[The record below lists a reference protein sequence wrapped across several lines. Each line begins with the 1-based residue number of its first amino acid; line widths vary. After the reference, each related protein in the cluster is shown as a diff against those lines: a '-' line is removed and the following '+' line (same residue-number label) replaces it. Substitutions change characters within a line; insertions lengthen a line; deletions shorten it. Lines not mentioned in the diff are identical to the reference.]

1 MSTVVFTVT
10 SNGYKFMTWNLWLH
24 CQRINVPWKLF
35 IVCLDKESHRFFQTI
50 ANIPSVL
57 LPSVDLHLQGDATK
71 VSSYG
76 SRDFNRITREKLSVY
91 SWMLDKDYTRYLYL
105 DSDIVLFRDPVP
117 YLEKILSPES
127 YLWFQCDEHGEHYVC
142 TGFNGTCTNICTGVI
157 AFYKNEITKDK
168 LLAMVRHDDTLWK
181 SCTENNDQEYIQKK
195 IALSGGEI
203 QYKTLSRDL
212 YPNGLFLGKDYWKI
226 LASPHLLHFNFI
238 VGQNKERII
247 KSKGFWLVPY

>member
-1 MSTVVFTVT
+1 
-10 SNGYKFMTWNLWLH
+10 
-24 CQRINVPWKLF
+24 
-35 IVCLDKESHRFFQTI
+35 
-50 ANIPSVL
+50 
-57 LPSVDLHLQGDATK
+57 
-71 VSSYG
+71 
-76 SRDFNRITREKLSVY
+76 
-91 SWMLDKDYTRYLYL
+91 
-105 DSDIVLFRDPVP
+105 
-117 YLEKILSPES
+117 LEKILSPEN

-142 TGFNGTCTNICTGVI
+142 TGVNGTCTNICTGVI